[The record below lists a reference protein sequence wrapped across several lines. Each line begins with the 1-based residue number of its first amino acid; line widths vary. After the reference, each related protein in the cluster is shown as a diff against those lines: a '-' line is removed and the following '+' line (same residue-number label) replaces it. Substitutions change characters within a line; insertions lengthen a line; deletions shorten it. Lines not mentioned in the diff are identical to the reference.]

1 MEKSLDKTTWKAC
14 GDFAILDVLI
24 FNQEFLIIKND
35 TIYNR
40 QNNAAVGVIDTLNQY
55 FGERR
60 LYVKDFQGKVARYFE
75 Q

>member
-1 MEKSLDKTTWKAC
+1 MEKSLDKTIWKAC
-14 GDFAILDVLI
+14 GNFAMTDVLI
-24 FNQEFLIIKND
+24 FNHEYLRVKND

-40 QNNAAVGVIDTLNQY
+40 KNNLAVGTIDTLNHH

-60 LYVKDFQGKVARYFE
+60 LYIKDFKGNVARYCE